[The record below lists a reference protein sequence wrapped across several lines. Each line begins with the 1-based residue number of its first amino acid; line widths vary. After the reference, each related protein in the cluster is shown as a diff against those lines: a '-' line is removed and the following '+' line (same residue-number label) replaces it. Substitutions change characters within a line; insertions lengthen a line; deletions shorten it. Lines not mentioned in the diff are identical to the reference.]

1 VKHQN
6 LQIARPLEIAVYWYD
21 NLTVPP
27 KRIEHGG
34 EVIGW
39 RASQVIVRIKDYA
52 VVRFWKKSGVEV
64 GNSDHQRRGFR
75 VDLSELAASVAK
87 PAGSDDGPGVE
98 VPIATDTDA

>member
-27 KRIEHGG
+27 KRIEHEG

-87 PAGSDDGPGVE
+87 PDDDGPGVE